1 MSDVLDNCAS
11 LLGTVISCTTMQS
24 RQEAMAIEPIVVPMT
39 PKFQPD
45 LEKTLPEDEDAR
57 KLQALGHKQELRRN
71 FSTYSIAAMGFVNGK
86 YV

>member
-1 MSDVLDNCAS
+1 
-11 LLGTVISCTTMQS
+11 MQS
-24 RQEAMAIEPIVVPMT
+24 QHNATAIEPIVVPMT
-39 PKFQPD
+39 PKIQSD
-45 LEKTLPEDEDAR
+45 LEQTLPEDEDAR